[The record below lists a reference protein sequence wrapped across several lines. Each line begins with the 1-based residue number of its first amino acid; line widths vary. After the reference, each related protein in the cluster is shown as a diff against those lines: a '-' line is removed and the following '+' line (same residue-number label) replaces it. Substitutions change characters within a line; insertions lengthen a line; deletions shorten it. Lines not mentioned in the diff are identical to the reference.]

1 MSIPVVT
8 VGSAQEAVVGGLER
22 LRGPVTVVRRCSEL
36 AELIAACQS
45 GLAVAAVVAEGC
57 EELTT
62 TLVDRLG
69 AVGVSIIALTDDPA
83 EAKRLHSIGAL
94 PAMTGIEAGD
104 LAAKISEAVGRGS
117 RQSLPASARD
127 TGFADPGAELRS
139 MPESDRSDEE
149 TPQGGGRIIAVW
161 GPIGAPGRT
170 FLAANIAAELAAE
183 GKSVLLV
190 DADSY
195 GASVSAVLG
204 LLEESAGFAQ
214 ACRLA
219 DQGLLDGQAL
229 RAVAIPVFTKGGTFR
244 VLTGTTRADRWTELR
259 AGAVAMVLDAARQ
272 LADHVVVDTGFCLES
287 DEELSFDTM
296 APRRNAA
303 TLRSLE
309 MADVV
314 FAVGSADAIGVPRL
328 VRGLA
333 ELEAAV
339 PEVSPRVVLNK
350 VKRSAVGHSP
360 RQQLDD
366 AWDRYGPGVGV
377 DAYLPA
383 DPVACDAA
391 LLTGS
396 VLLEVA
402 PDSPLRKAIV
412 GLVCAPVQQKQD
424 SFGRTIRA
432 LRLPKR

>member
-1 MSIPVVT
+1 MSIPVIT

-22 LRGPVTVVRRCSEL
+22 LHGPVTVVRRCSEL

-69 AVGVSIIALTDDPA
+69 AVGVSIVALTDDPA
-83 EAKRLHSIGAL
+83 ETKRLHSIGAV
-94 PAMTGIEAGD
+94 PASTGIEPAD
-104 LAAKISEAVGRGS
+104 LAAKISEAVGRQGV
-117 RQSLPASARD
+117 RGQPLAGRD
-127 TGFADPGAELRS
+127 TGFADPGAGVLL
-139 MPESDRSDEE
+139 ESAAEYVDDTR
-149 TPQGGGRIIAVW
+149 GGAGQITAVW

-170 FLAANIAAELAAE
+170 LLAVNIAAELAAAGE
-183 GKSVLLV
+183 SVILV

-195 GASVSAVLG
+195 GASVSAMLG
-204 LLEESAGFAQ
+204 LLDESAGLAQ

-219 DQGLLDGQAL
+219 DQGLLDLEGLESA
-229 RAVAIPVFTKGGTFR
+229 AIPVHTKAGIFR

-259 AGAVAMVLDAARQ
+259 AGAVSVVLEKARQ
-272 LADHVVVDTGFCLES
+272 LADYVVVDTGFCLES
-287 DEELSFDTM
+287 DEELSFDSV

-333 ELEAAV
+333 ELESAV
-339 PEVSPRVVLNK
+339 PEISPRVVLNK
-350 VKRSAVGHSP
+350 VRRSAVGHSP
-360 RQQLDD
+360 RQQLGE
-366 AWDRYGPGVGV
+366 AWGRYGPGAGV

-383 DPVACDAA
+383 DSVACDAA
-391 LLTGS
+391 VLSGA

-402 PDSPLRKAIV
+402 PDSPLRMAIA
-412 GLVCAPVQQKQD
+412 GLVCAPVQQNRN

-432 LRLPKR
+432 LPFLKR

>member
-1 MSIPVVT
+1 
-8 VGSAQEAVVGGLER
+8 
-22 LRGPVTVVRRCSEL
+22 
-36 AELIAACQS
+36 
-45 GLAVAAVVAEGC
+45 
-57 EELTT
+57 
-62 TLVDRLG
+62 
-69 AVGVSIIALTDDPA
+69 
-83 EAKRLHSIGAL
+83 
-94 PAMTGIEAGD
+94 
-104 LAAKISEAVGRGS
+104 
-117 RQSLPASARD
+117 
-127 TGFADPGAELRS
+127 
-139 MPESDRSDEE
+139 
-149 TPQGGGRIIAVW
+149 
-161 GPIGAPGRT
+161 
-170 FLAANIAAELAAE
+170 
-183 GKSVLLV
+183 
-190 DADSY
+190 
-195 GASVSAVLG
+195 
-204 LLEESAGFAQ
+204 
-214 ACRLA
+214 
-219 DQGLLDGQAL
+219 
-229 RAVAIPVFTKGGTFR
+229 
-244 VLTGTTRADRWTELR
+244 
-259 AGAVAMVLDAARQ
+259 MVLDAARQ